1 MQLSKSTLAAI
12 SNRDI
17 QKPGNNI
24 FDLPEKVLQFGTGV
38 LLRGLTD
45 YFIDKANKQNVF
57 NGRVVVVKSTDSGGA
72 DAFDTQNGLYTLCV
86 QGLENGKQTEETII
100 SAAISRVL
108 SAKSQW
114 NDILACAHNPEINI
128 IISNTTEVG
137 IALVE
142 EDIHQSPPS
151 SFPAKLLA
159 FLHKRYEV
167 CGGEAEGGCVIIPT
181 ELIVGNGDKLK
192 AILLQLSDFNKLEK
206 GFVEWLQSAN
216 TFCNSLVDRIVPGK
230 PAADVKEKID
240 RYLGYTDE
248 LLLVCEPYRLWAIE
262 GDDRVRN
269 ILSFERADNG
279 VIIAPDIEKYR
290 ELKLRLLN
298 GTHTLSCGLAYLS
311 GFTFVREGMNDTAF
325 SSYVRDIMLKEIAPA
340 IPANV
345 ADDEAEAFGNQVL
358 DRFANPFL
366 NHQWISITMQYTS
379 KMKMRVIPVLQR
391 YFSIYETVPQYMAK
405 GFAAYILFMKAV
417 KSNGNIYEGEFNG
430 KAYPINDDKAAYFYE
445 LWQKHGEAGI
455 VKAVLGDKTL
465 WDADLLVLPGF
476 TTAVEKNLEQLIKK

>member
-1 MQLSKSTLAAI
+1 MQLNKSTLAQI
-12 SNRDI
+12 SNAAI

-38 LLRGLTD
+38 LLRGLPD

-57 NGRVVVVKSTDSGGA
+57 NGRVVVIKSTDSGGA
-72 DAFDTQNGLYTLCV
+72 DAFDEQDGLYTICV
-86 QGLENGKQTEETII
+86 QGLEKGKQTEETII
-100 SAAISRVL
+100 NSAISRVL
-108 SAKSQW
+108 SAKSEW
-114 NDILACAHNPEINI
+114 KAILDCAHNAEMNI

-137 IALVE
+137 ITLVE
-142 EDIHQSPPS
+142 EDIHQTPPA

-192 AILLQLSDFNKLEK
+192 SIVLQLAAYNKLEK
-206 GFVEWLQSAN
+206 GFVKWLQSAN

-230 PAADVKEKID
+230 PASDVKEKFEKTM
-240 RYLGYTDE
+240 GYTDD
-248 LLLVCEPYRLWAIE
+248 LLIVCEPYRLWAIE
-262 GDDRVRN
+262 GDDRIRKM
-269 ILSFERADNG
+269 LSFDEVDDG
-279 VIIAPDIEKYR
+279 VVITPDIEKYR

-298 GTHTLSCGLAYLS
+298 GTHTLSCGLAYLA
-311 GFTFVREGMNDTAF
+311 GFTFVRESMTDKAF
-325 SSYVRDIMLKEIAPA
+325 SGFVRDIMLKEIAPA

-345 ADDEAEAFGNQVL
+345 ADDEAESFGNQVL

-379 KMKMRVIPVLQR
+379 KMKMRVIPVLLR
-391 YFSIYETVPQYMAK
+391 YFAIYNTVPQNMAK

-417 KSNGNIYEGEFNG
+417 KKNGNIYEGELNG
-430 KAYPINDDKAAYFYE
+430 NAYPINDDKAGYLYE
-445 LWQKHGEAGI
+445 LWQKHGDANI
-455 VKAVLGDKTL
+455 VKAVLSDKTL
-465 WDADLLVLPGF
+465 WDADLSTLPGF
-476 TTAVEKNLEQLIKK
+476 VEMVQKNFVELRKK